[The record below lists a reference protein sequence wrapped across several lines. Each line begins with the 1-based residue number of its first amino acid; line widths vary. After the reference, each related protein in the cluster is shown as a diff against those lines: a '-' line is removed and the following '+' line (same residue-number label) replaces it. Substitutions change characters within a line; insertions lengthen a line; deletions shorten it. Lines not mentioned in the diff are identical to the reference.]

1 MPNPGILY
9 MTRENVIQYT
19 VLYMTRENAI
29 HCIGHGKM
37 LYTVYDKE
45 KWYTVYGTVYDKGK
59 FYKLYTTRTNVIYF
73 I

>member
-1 MPNPGILY
+1 
-9 MTRENVIQYT
+9 MT
-19 VLYMTRENAI
+19 
-29 HCIGHGKM
+29 M